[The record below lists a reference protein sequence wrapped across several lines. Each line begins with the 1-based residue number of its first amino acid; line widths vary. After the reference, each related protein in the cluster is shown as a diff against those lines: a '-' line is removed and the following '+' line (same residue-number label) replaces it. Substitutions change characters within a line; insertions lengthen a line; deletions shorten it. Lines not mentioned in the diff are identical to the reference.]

1 MAKDAY
7 YFSHDSN
14 ARTDTKIVDMMYDY
28 GMAGYGMFWF
38 IVEVM
43 RESDC
48 YRLENNRSTWR
59 ALGMQMHLKADE
71 LQKFI
76 DDCIEQ
82 YRLFESDGVYF
93 WSNSLVKR
101 MEKLEETRAKRKA
114 AAEKRWSNNANANK
128 KNANALQEDNNS
140 NANALQEKCNF
151 MQSKVKESKVKESKE
166 NNNIVTEIISYLNEK
181 TGKNFKSGVAKNRDL
196 IKARLKE
203 GYSLE
208 DFKKVID
215 IKVAEWLND
224 EAMSKFLRPETLFS
238 NKFEGYLNQK
248 PKQEVK
254 KRIKKDPYA
263 SIKER

>member
-59 ALGMQMHLKADE
+59 ALGMQMHLKAE
-71 LQKFI
+71 EVQKFV
-76 DDCIEQ
+76 DDCITQ
-82 YRLFESDGVYF
+82 YRLFESDDVYF

-128 KNANALQEDNNS
+128 KNANALQEDSKS
-140 NANALQEKCNF
+140 NADEVQEECKI
-151 MQSKVKESKVKESKE
+151 MQSKEKESKVKESKE
-166 NNNIVTEIISYLNEK
+166 NNNIVTEIIEYLNEK
-181 TGKNFKSGVAKNRDL
+181 TGKSFKSTVDKNKTV
-196 IKARLKE
+196 INARLKE
-203 GYSLE
+203 GYSVE

-215 IKVAEWLND
+215 IKVTEWLND
-224 EAMSKFLRPETLFS
+224 ENMSKFLRPETLFS

>member
-1 MAKDAY
+1 MSTGWIK
-7 YFSHDSN
+7 
-14 ARTDTKIVDMMYDY
+14 
-28 GMAGYGMFWF
+28 
-38 IVEVM
+38 
-43 RESDC
+43 
-48 YRLENNRSTWR
+48 LNRSIQENWLWEEKPFDKKS
-59 ALGMQMHLKADE
+59 AWIDLLLMANHKNNKFPLGNEIIEVEQGSFITSEIKLMNRWGWSKTKLRNFLK
-71 LQKFI
+71 L
-76 DDCIEQ
+76 
-82 YRLFESDGVYF
+82 LESEKMITKVVDRKKTTISIVNYKVYQG
-93 WSNSLVKR
+93 SEDQ
-101 MEKLEETRAKRKA
+101 EKTT
-114 AAEKRWSNNANANK
+114 EKP
-128 KNANALQEDNNS
+128 QED
-140 NANALQEKCNF
+140 QEKTIEKPQEDTN
-151 MQSKVKESKVKESKE
+151 KNDNNEKNDK
-166 NNNIVTEIISYLNEK
+166 NNIMVAEIISYLNEK

>member
-1 MAKDAY
+1 MSTGWIK
-7 YFSHDSN
+7 
-14 ARTDTKIVDMMYDY
+14 
-28 GMAGYGMFWF
+28 
-38 IVEVM
+38 
-43 RESDC
+43 
-48 YRLENNRSTWR
+48 LNRSIQENWLWEEKPFDKKS
-59 ALGMQMHLKADE
+59 AWIDLLLMANHKSNKFPLGNEIIEVEQGSFVTSEIKLMNRWGWSKTKLRNFLK
-71 LQKFI
+71 L
-76 DDCIEQ
+76 
-82 YRLFESDGVYF
+82 LESEKMITKVVDRKKTTISIVNYKVYQG
-93 WSNSLVKR
+93 SEDQ
-101 MEKLEETRAKRKA
+101 EKTT
-114 AAEKRWSNNANANK
+114 EKP
-128 KNANALQEDNNS
+128 QED
-140 NANALQEKCNF
+140 QEKTIEKPQEDTN
-151 MQSKVKESKVKESKE
+151 KNDNNEKNDK
-166 NNNIVTEIISYLNEK
+166 NNIMVAEIISYLNEK

>member
-71 LQKFI
+71 VQKFI

-128 KNANALQEDNNS
+128 KNANALQEDSKS
-140 NANALQEKCNF
+140 NADEVQEECKI
-151 MQSKVKESKVKESKE
+151 MQSKEKESKVKESKE

-181 TGKNFKSGVAKNRDL
+181 TGKNFKSGVPKNRDL
-196 IKARLKE
+196 IKARINE
-203 GYSLE
+203 GYVLE

-215 IKVAEWLND
+215 NKVAEWNNT
-224 EAMSKFLRPETLFS
+224 EMSKYLRPETLFS
-238 NKFEGYLNQK
+238 NKFDGYLNQV
-248 PKQEVK
+248 PKEMIRTRPK
-254 KRIKKDPYA
+254 KNKYA
-263 SIKER
+263 FMEED

>member
-1 MAKDAY
+1 MSTGWIK
-7 YFSHDSN
+7 
-14 ARTDTKIVDMMYDY
+14 
-28 GMAGYGMFWF
+28 
-38 IVEVM
+38 
-43 RESDC
+43 
-48 YRLENNRSTWR
+48 LNRSIQENWLWEEKPFDKKS
-59 ALGMQMHLKADE
+59 AWIDLLLMANHKNNKFPLGNEIIEVEQGSFITSEIKLMNRWGWSKTKLRNFLK
-71 LQKFI
+71 L
-76 DDCIEQ
+76 
-82 YRLFESDGVYF
+82 LESEKMITKVVDKKKTTISIVNYKVYQGCEDQ
-93 WSNSLVKR
+93 
-101 MEKLEETRAKRKA
+101 EKTT
-114 AAEKRWSNNANANK
+114 EKP
-128 KNANALQEDNNS
+128 QED
-140 NANALQEKCNF
+140 QEKTIKKPQEDTN
-151 MQSKVKESKVKESKE
+151 KNDNNEKNEK
-166 NNNIVTEIISYLNEK
+166 NNILVAEIISYLNEK
-181 TGKNFKSGVAKNRDL
+181 TDKNFKSGVAKNRDL

>member
-1 MAKDAY
+1 MSTGWIK
-7 YFSHDSN
+7 
-14 ARTDTKIVDMMYDY
+14 
-28 GMAGYGMFWF
+28 
-38 IVEVM
+38 
-43 RESDC
+43 
-48 YRLENNRSTWR
+48 LNRSIQENWLWEEKPFDKKS
-59 ALGMQMHLKADE
+59 AWIDLLLMANHKNNKFPLGNEIIEVEQGSFVTSEIKLMNRWGWSKTKLRNFLK
-71 LQKFI
+71 L
-76 DDCIEQ
+76 
-82 YRLFESDGVYF
+82 LESEKMITKVVDRKKTTISIVNYKVYQG
-93 WSNSLVKR
+93 SEDQ
-101 MEKLEETRAKRKA
+101 EKTT
-114 AAEKRWSNNANANK
+114 EKP
-128 KNANALQEDNNS
+128 QED
-140 NANALQEKCNF
+140 QEKTIKKPQEDTN
-151 MQSKVKESKVKESKE
+151 KNDNNEKNEK
-166 NNNIVTEIISYLNEK
+166 NNILVAEIISYLNEK

>member
-1 MAKDAY
+1 MSTGWIKLNRSIQENWLWEEKPFDKKSAWIDLLLMANHKNNK
-7 YFSHDSN
+7 FPLGN
-14 ARTDTKIVDMMYDY
+14 E
-28 GMAGYGMFWF
+28 
-38 IVEVM
+38 IVEVEQGSFITSEIKLM
-43 RESDC
+43 NRWGWSKTKLRNFLKLLESEKMITKVVDKKKTTISIVN
-48 YRLENNRSTWR
+48 Y
-59 ALGMQMHLKADE
+59 K
-71 LQKFI
+71 
-76 DDCIEQ
+76 
-82 YRLFESDGVYF
+82 VYQGCEDQ
-93 WSNSLVKR
+93 
-101 MEKLEETRAKRKA
+101 EKTT
-114 AAEKRWSNNANANK
+114 EKP
-128 KNANALQEDNNS
+128 QED
-140 NANALQEKCNF
+140 QEKTIKKPQEDTN
-151 MQSKVKESKVKESKE
+151 KNDNNEKNEK
-166 NNNIVTEIISYLNEK
+166 NNILVAEIISYLNEK
-181 TGKNFKSGVAKNRDL
+181 TDKNFKSGVAKNRDL

>member
-1 MAKDAY
+1 MSTGWIK
-7 YFSHDSN
+7 
-14 ARTDTKIVDMMYDY
+14 
-28 GMAGYGMFWF
+28 
-38 IVEVM
+38 
-43 RESDC
+43 
-48 YRLENNRSTWR
+48 LNRSIQENWLWEEKPFDKKS
-59 ALGMQMHLKADE
+59 AWIDLLLMANHKNNKFPLGNEIIEVEQGSFITSEIKLMNRWGWSKTKLRNFLK
-71 LQKFI
+71 L
-76 DDCIEQ
+76 
-82 YRLFESDGVYF
+82 LESEKMITKVVDRKKTTISIVNYKVYQG
-93 WSNSLVKR
+93 SEDQ
-101 MEKLEETRAKRKA
+101 EKTT
-114 AAEKRWSNNANANK
+114 EKP
-128 KNANALQEDNNS
+128 QED
-140 NANALQEKCNF
+140 QEKTIKKPQEDTN
-151 MQSKVKESKVKESKE
+151 KNDNNEKNEK
-166 NNNIVTEIISYLNEK
+166 NNILVAEIISYLNEK
-181 TGKNFKSGVAKNRDL
+181 TDKNFKSGVAKNRDL

>member
-1 MAKDAY
+1 MSTGWIK
-7 YFSHDSN
+7 
-14 ARTDTKIVDMMYDY
+14 
-28 GMAGYGMFWF
+28 
-38 IVEVM
+38 
-43 RESDC
+43 
-48 YRLENNRSTWR
+48 LNRSIQENWLWEEKPFDKKS
-59 ALGMQMHLKADE
+59 AWIDLLLMANHKNNKFPLGNEIIEVEQGSFITSEIKLMNRWGWSKTKLRNFLK
-71 LQKFI
+71 L
-76 DDCIEQ
+76 
-82 YRLFESDGVYF
+82 LESEKMITKVVDRKKTTISIVNYKVYQG
-93 WSNSLVKR
+93 SEDQ
-101 MEKLEETRAKRKA
+101 EKTT
-114 AAEKRWSNNANANK
+114 EKP
-128 KNANALQEDNNS
+128 QED
-140 NANALQEKCNF
+140 QEKTIKKPQEDTN
-151 MQSKVKESKVKESKE
+151 KNDNNEKNEK
-166 NNNIVTEIISYLNEK
+166 NNILVAEIISYLNEK

>member
-1 MAKDAY
+1 MSTGWIK
-7 YFSHDSN
+7 
-14 ARTDTKIVDMMYDY
+14 
-28 GMAGYGMFWF
+28 
-38 IVEVM
+38 
-43 RESDC
+43 
-48 YRLENNRSTWR
+48 LNRSIQENWLWEEKPFDKKS
-59 ALGMQMHLKADE
+59 AWIDLLLMANHKNNKFPLGNEIIEVEQGSFITSEIKLMNRWGWSKTKLRNFLK
-71 LQKFI
+71 L
-76 DDCIEQ
+76 
-82 YRLFESDGVYF
+82 LESEKMITKVVDKKKTTISIVNYKVYQGCEDQ
-93 WSNSLVKR
+93 
-101 MEKLEETRAKRKA
+101 EKTT
-114 AAEKRWSNNANANK
+114 EKP
-128 KNANALQEDNNS
+128 QED
-140 NANALQEKCNF
+140 QEKTIEKPQEDTN
-151 MQSKVKESKVKESKE
+151 KNDNNEKNDK
-166 NNNIVTEIISYLNEK
+166 NNIMVAEIISYLNEK

>member
-1 MAKDAY
+1 MSTGWIK
-7 YFSHDSN
+7 
-14 ARTDTKIVDMMYDY
+14 
-28 GMAGYGMFWF
+28 
-38 IVEVM
+38 
-43 RESDC
+43 
-48 YRLENNRSTWR
+48 LNRSIQENWLWEEKPFDKKS
-59 ALGMQMHLKADE
+59 AWIDLLLMANHKNNKFPLGNEIIEVEQGSFITSEIKLMNRWGWSKTKLRNFLK
-71 LQKFI
+71 L
-76 DDCIEQ
+76 
-82 YRLFESDGVYF
+82 LESEKMITKVVDRKKTTISIVNYKVYQC
-93 WSNSLVKR
+93 SEDQ
-101 MEKLEETRAKRKA
+101 EKTT
-114 AAEKRWSNNANANK
+114 EKP
-128 KNANALQEDNNS
+128 QED
-140 NANALQEKCNF
+140 QEKTIKKPQEDTN
-151 MQSKVKESKVKESKE
+151 KNDNNEKNEK
-166 NNNIVTEIISYLNEK
+166 NNILVAEIISYLNEK
-181 TGKNFKSGVAKNRDL
+181 TDKNFKSGVAKNRDL